1 MTLVCFLIAS
11 ILTTFPIIQ
20 SPRES
25 VSIDI
30 NGNSIRIDYGRPSLQ
45 GRNMLA
51 KAPIGTVWRMGA
63 DKATIAKLQSTIV
76 FGNMII
82 SPGSYSLFMERTGE
96 KDWQLILNKQVGQW
110 GTEHD
115 PTQDI
120 YAIPLKWEKQAE
132 STELFTITIEQAQ
145 ADSAIIN
152 VMWGTDVL
160 IRKFRS
166 PDLN

>member
-30 NGNSIRIDYGRPSLQ
+30 NGNSIR
-45 GRNMLA
+45 MLA